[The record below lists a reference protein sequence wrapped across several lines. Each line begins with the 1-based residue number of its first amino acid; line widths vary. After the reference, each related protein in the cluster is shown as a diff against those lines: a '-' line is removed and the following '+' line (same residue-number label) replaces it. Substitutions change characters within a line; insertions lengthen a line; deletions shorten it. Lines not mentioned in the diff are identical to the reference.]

1 MSAFQLGGLHVSIRR
16 FAYVFI
22 HRFAYVSIRRF
33 AYVFIRRFA
42 YVSICSGATGDRS
55 ILVSMSKIKA
65 LLEAA

>member
-1 MSAFQLGGLHVSIRR
+1 MSAFQLGGLH
-16 FAYVFI
+16 
-22 HRFAYVSIRRF
+22 VSIRRF